1 MRKNKHI
8 SKIILASV
16 VAILA
21 MFTSYSIFSNMKS
34 QLHEK
39 QQLIDVMQKTQQSG
53 KINDSRAYAVAL
65 DDMKAG
71 EIVSD
76 SDVDFKNFEVQ
87 NKDAFENRSDI
98 VNKVL
103 LKDISLGETFTKE
116 HIATISNDDIS
127 LREGYRAVTLPAENF
142 EGKSEQMKK
151 GSLVD
156 IYAKGSSDF
165 PVMEDV
171 RIIGLEGSSLTE
183 TNISNA
189 TAITFEVSADDISD
203 FISSVSKGKV
213 MLVSRNANEK
223 RTSVKRPKKSS
234 YSAGSIPSLPDLPT
248 SVPISNLSGLPQPI
262 QPIVPQQAVEVIEAN
277 VKSKV
282 TFD

>member
-8 SKIILASV
+8 SKIILASA

-21 MFTSYSIFSNMKS
+21 MFTSYGIFNNMKT

-39 QQLIDVMQKTQQSG
+39 EQLIDVMQKTQQVG
-53 KINDSRAYAVAL
+53 DANDARAYAVAL

-76 SDVDFKNFEVQ
+76 SDVDFKNFEIQ
-87 NKDAFENRSDI
+87 NSNAFENRSDI

-103 LKDISLGETFTKE
+103 LKDISIGETFTKE
-116 HIATISNDDIS
+116 HIATISSDDIS

-156 IYAKGSSDF
+156 IYTTGSSDY
-165 PVMEDV
+165 PVMEDI
-171 RIIGLEGSSLTE
+171 RIIGLEGSNLTE
-183 TNISNA
+183 TNITNA

-223 RTSVKRPKKSS
+223 RSPVKKHKRPS
-234 YSAGSIPSLPDLPT
+234 YSASSIPSLPDLPA
-248 SVPISNLSGLPQPI
+248 SMPISNLSGLPQPI